1 MFPFHNYVIYFN
13 CVKSTRRSTAIMLG
27 KLQQFLLPQVV
38 AAPSRLQF
46 VNVASIRACKCVSM
60 PFVPPHPLLFLLLK
74 PSCHSLRAA
83 ARPRGHSA
91 LPGPSA
97 RLAAINRSVL
107 INLLIIDAIMC
118 FICGTTRANVRLP
131 NCRLGSHQASEKHL
145 DNVVSIVDPLLLHLL
160 VWLNVFCCGC
170 CPFEVVSPGGNQA
183 QRQFIHACRNCGK
196 LKSDTFITWRSAKQ

>member
-1 MFPFHNYVIYFN
+1 MCLHAVRFPLPPPT
-13 CVKSTRRSTAIMLG
+13 SSTAAA
-27 KLQQFLLPQVV
+27 KL
-38 AAPSRLQF
+38 
-46 VNVASIRACKCVSM
+46 
-60 PFVPPHPLLFLLLK
+60 PLT
-74 PSCHSLRAA
+74 PSCC
-83 ARPRGHSA
+83 RPA

-118 FICGTTRANVRLP
+118 FICGTTRANVRRP

-160 VWLNVFCCGC
+160 VWLNVFGCGC

>member
-1 MFPFHNYVIYFN
+1 MSNPHADRRRLCWAN
-13 CVKSTRRSTAIMLG
+13 CNNSSCP
-27 KLQQFLLPQVV
+27 KLSQRHPDCNLLTSPASEHASVSPCR
-38 AAPSRLQF
+38 PSPSSLL
-46 VNVASIRACKCVSM
+46 
-60 PFVPPHPLLFLLLK
+60 LLFLLLK
-74 PSCHSLRAA
+74 PSCHSLRAG

-118 FICGTTRANVRLP
+118 FICGTTRANVRRP